1 MKRNKARIGVV
12 GFGNQ
17 GSVYVRLLKAGLVRD
32 GVLAAVCDN
41 NEAKLNAQCERFKL
55 NVPRFTSHE
64 AMLRSGTVDA
74 VIVTTPHYF
83 HPPIVIDA
91 LHAGVHAM
99 SDKPAGV
106 YTKQVKEMIA
116 AAQAHPELVFA
127 IMFNQRTNKAYQR
140 MRQMIQ
146 DGALGAIKRV
156 NWIITDWYRAQSYYD
171 SGAWRATW
179 KGEGGGVLFNQAP
192 HQLDLLPWILGMMPC
207 RMQAHCHFGKW
218 HDIETED
225 DVTAYMEFPNGATG
239 VFITS
244 TADCPGTN
252 RLEIL
257 GTKGKLVCENGQKL
271 TFTENK
277 TDEREFNRTY
287 KGGFGSPKTKQ
298 RVLMRHSVSKM
309 HLEILQNFAA
319 AIVGREPL
327 KVPGADGINGVEMMD
342 AMLLSQWLGKAVEM
356 PIDDDLYLAELNR
369 RIETGRPLREESGV
383 VLDTKG
389 TY

>member
-1 MKRNKARIGVV
+1 MKKARIGII

-17 GSVYVRLLKAGLVRD
+17 GSAYVRLLKTGLVRN
-32 GVLAAVCDN
+32 GELAAVCDI
-41 NEAKLNAQCERFKL
+41 NEAKLDAQCEKFGVKC
-55 NVPRFTSHE
+55 PKFTDHKRLLE
-64 AMLRSGTVDA
+64 SGIVDA

-91 LHAGVHAM
+91 LNAGIHAM

-106 YTKQVKEMIA
+106 YTKQVKEMMDVA
-116 AAQAHPELVFA
+116 KARPELVFA

-140 MRQMIQ
+140 MRQMIA
-146 DGALGAIKRV
+146 DGDLGDIKRV
-156 NWIITDWYRAQSYYD
+156 NWIITDWYRSQSYYD

-207 RMQAHCHFGKW
+207 KMQAHCHFGKW
-218 HDIETED
+218 HNIETED

-244 TADCPGTN
+244 TADFPGTN

-257 GTKGKLVCENGQKL
+257 GTKGKLVCENGQLL
-271 TFTENK
+271 TFYDSAQ
-277 TDEREFNRTY
+277 DERDFNATY
-287 KGGFGSPKTKQ
+287 KGGFGTPEMNKK
-298 RVLMRHSVSKM
+298 VLMRRHVSKM
-309 HLEILQNFAA
+309 HLEILQNFANA
-319 AIVGREPL
+319 VVGKEPL
-327 KVPGADGINGVEMMD
+327 KVSGFDGINGVEMMD
-342 AMLLSQWLGKAVEM
+342 AMLLSQWLGKAVDM
-356 PIDDDLYLAELNR
+356 PIDDDLYLEELNK
-369 RIETGRPLREESGV
+369 RIATGRELKTDAGT